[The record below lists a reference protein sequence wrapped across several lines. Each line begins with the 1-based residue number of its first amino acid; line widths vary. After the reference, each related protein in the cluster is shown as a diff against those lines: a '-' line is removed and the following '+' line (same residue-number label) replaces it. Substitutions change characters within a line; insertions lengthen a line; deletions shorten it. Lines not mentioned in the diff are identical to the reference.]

1 MTFEANI
8 PIYLQIM
15 DDFKKLI
22 ISGKYQPADK
32 VPSVRDLALEYGV
45 NPNTV
50 QRALSELERL
60 HLVKS
65 ERTAGRFITED
76 KEIIEDLK
84 LQFIKNKVDGF
95 IRDLKELNFTDKDII
110 QHVERSI
117 KHGDID

>member
-1 MTFEANI
+1 MTFDANI

-15 DDFKKLI
+15 DDFKKMM

-60 HLVKS
+60 NLVKS
-65 ERTAGRFITED
+65 ERTMGRFITED
-76 KEIIEDLK
+76 KETISDLK
-84 LQFIKNKVDGF
+84 LQFIKHKVDHF
-95 IRDLKELNFTDKDII
+95 IADLKELNFTDEDII

-117 KHGDID
+117 HNGNIN